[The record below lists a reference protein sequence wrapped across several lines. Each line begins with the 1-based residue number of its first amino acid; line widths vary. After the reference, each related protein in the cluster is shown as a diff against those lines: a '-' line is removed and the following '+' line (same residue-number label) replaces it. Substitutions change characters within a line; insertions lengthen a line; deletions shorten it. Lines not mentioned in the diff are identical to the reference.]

1 MMKSFLIAILFV
13 IGTFVCATSAVP
25 SRSAIQQDYPTKVKN
40 LLRLVD
46 PAARSQLDDTDDD
59 DGEMEAL
66 LQELSDDITEEQ
78 DDDDDDDDDDDSAR
92 MQLIELINRAAK
104 SQDYAKAQFI
114 KRLFRGVVGFFKR
127 LFG

>member
-1 MMKSFLIAILFV
+1 MKSFLIAILFV

-25 SRSAIQQDYPTKVKN
+25 SRSAIQQGYPTKVKN

-46 PAARSQLDDTDDD
+46 LAARSQLDDTDDD

-78 DDDDDDDDDDDSAR
+78 DDDDDDDDDSAR

-104 SQDYAKAQFI
+104 SQDYAKTQFI